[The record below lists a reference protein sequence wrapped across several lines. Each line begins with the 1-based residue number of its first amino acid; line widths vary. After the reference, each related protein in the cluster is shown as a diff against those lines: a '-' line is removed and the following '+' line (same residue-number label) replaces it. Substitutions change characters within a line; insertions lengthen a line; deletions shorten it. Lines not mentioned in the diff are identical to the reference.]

1 MNAGPAQAACP
12 RCGQATSVRTL
23 PEVLAELGRQASETP
38 RGHAGNPP
46 QRPSPASRPG
56 QDDGTPGDDQGDS
69 GLPVQGLA
77 DIGAAVAAEVLRRT
91 IGRAARKHYQ
101 ERVVPQLQRR
111 DDELRRSQ
119 LERAQRYPDLR
130 YCADDRV
137 LFLTGCTRT
146 LPLEQFLI
154 TDQPDA
160 VVARLREP

>member
-12 RCGQATSVRTL
+12 RCGRVTGVRTL
-23 PEVLAELGRQASETP
+23 PEILAELGRQGGEAR

-56 QDDGTPGDDQGDS
+56 QDDYTLGDDQGDS
-69 GLPVQGLA
+69 GLPGQGLA

-91 IGRAARKHYQ
+91 VGRAVKKHYQ

-111 DDELRRSQ
+111 DDELRRRQ

-130 YCADDRV
+130 YCVDDRV

-160 VVARLREP
+160 FVACLRAP